1 MARECLEPGDL
12 VVILR
17 DEWERTAGIVT
28 LPISKQNT
36 GHVLLHK
43 DGAILG
49 IDVSMDDVERADERC
64 EGFAQLGYQLIKLG
78 SHVIEQKLI
87 VHRA

>member
-1 MARECLEPGDL
+1 MAERSFEVGDL
-12 VVILR
+12 VKIQRSDWIGCV
-17 DEWERTAGIVT
+17 GIVT
-28 LPISKQNT
+28 KPIDEQVR

-49 IDVSMDDVERADERC
+49 MDATLQDVALADEKS
-64 EGFAQLGYQLIKLG
+64 EGFAQLGYHLIKLG

-87 VHRA
+87 LYRS